1 MPLSESQALC
11 LHKPKA
17 VENQERETLDPYR
30 RCPGGQNWIAA
41 LLPGAGAFSIRPF
54 QVSRWRLRR
63 TRQLWV
69 FNCNRLEQ
77 KDLFGTAG
85 QLLRANWAAEHHAYR
100 RRSAVTNQPLALA
113 SEWNDGD
120 LHRTRSVRR
129 ASGLLETAKGLLIA
143 VAPR

>member
-1 MPLSESQALC
+1 MINVRSLSE
-11 LHKPKA
+11 
-17 VENQERETLDPYR
+17 V
-30 RCPGGQNWIAA
+30 PGGQNWTAA

-85 QLLRANWAAEHHAYR
+85 
-100 RRSAVTNQPLALA
+100 
-113 SEWNDGD
+113 
-120 LHRTRSVRR
+120 
-129 ASGLLETAKGLLIA
+129 
-143 VAPR
+143 